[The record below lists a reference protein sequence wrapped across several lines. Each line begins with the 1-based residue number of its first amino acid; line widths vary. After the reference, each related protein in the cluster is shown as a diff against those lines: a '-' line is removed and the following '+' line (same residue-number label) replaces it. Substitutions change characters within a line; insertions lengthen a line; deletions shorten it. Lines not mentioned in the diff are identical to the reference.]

1 MRSDLFSYGFEVE
14 VIVRVCT
21 SARSVR
27 KAADAEALAA
37 ELGDFFS
44 PLVFDV
50 TDPKAIAAA
59 AAEVR
64 SRIKGR
70 PLLGLVNNAG
80 AQRPMGQPQPEL
92 LLCVVWQAGRQARLE
107 TTGAWHSD
115 YGGCYTPVA
124 ACPCLVLL
132 PDAPA
137 LEAGIPQITLRVLL
151 RERGTVGPNGSPV
164 WYGSGLGHAHSRSQW
179 G

>member
-1 MRSDLFSYGFEVE
+1 M
-14 VIVRVCT
+14 
-21 SARSVR
+21 ARSVR

-80 AQRPMGQPQPEL
+80 AQQPMCTLHLNLACALRGER
-92 LLCVVWQAGRQARLE
+92 AGKRGLAPLVP
-107 TTGAWHSD
+107 GHL
-115 YGGCYTPVA
+115 GCSEAYTPA
-124 ACPCLVLL
+124 A
-132 PDAPA
+132 
-137 LEAGIPQITLRVLL
+137 
-151 RERGTVGPNGSPV
+151 S
-164 WYGSGLGHAHSRSQW
+164 SRAAS
-179 G
+179 